1 MVRADQEHAFFVAAL
16 VDRHRFRPAGRR
28 RPVGGY
34 QSLRAAALVDRRSQ
48 GRGRVQNIA
57 GKSSIIGALR
67 GVRLGTNRYSRVEA
81 AITDRISRSRV
92 AVIS

>member
-1 MVRADQEHAFFVAAL
+1 MVRADQEHALFVAAL
-16 VDRHRFRPAGRR
+16 LDSHRFRPAGRR
-28 RPVGGY
+28 QPVGY
-34 QSLRAAALVDRRSQ
+34 QSLRAAALVDLRSQ
-48 GRGRVQNIA
+48 GRGRVRNIA